1 MSRPDPTMSPG
12 ASKGLLGRLAAGE
25 WGILAAGLLGLGL
38 ALAQVL
44 APAFPV
50 PTPPTA
56 LRARPY
62 ASAVQLGG
70 PAGRSGSADLAEL
83 KSSGPLSRLSRLSR
97 RSVLIP
103 GLGGLEGSLR
113 LLGYPG
119 GSRDVSLALN
129 SMKILV
135 NRLERQTENQSE
147 LRAPVYS
154 SRLVMAV
161 DKNAVHPQDHR
172 ILARI
177 ASLFQQGK
185 DKIIFKA
192 SDPDQTLEF
201 DSKRIKLA
209 GIAPATGN
217 LSARFESG
225 PANVQA
231 IGYSVTGGT
240 SYGTYQ
246 IASRPGTLSS
256 FFKHLEAKAP
266 EWANR
271 LKNAGKADTGG
282 IKGNVPD
289 TWRAIAEENP
299 GRFAAIQ
306 HEFIN
311 KTHYEPALLQ
321 VYEQTGVNLGDFSQ
335 ATREVLWSAAVQHG
349 PTGAA
354 TMFCQALGELKS
366 RRLTPAA
373 GRDYEKALIEA
384 VYKQRQKNFQDAPL
398 MLRASVAMRYERE
411 KSHAL
416 GLLMTGPKKP
426 GKLLV
431 IGSKALHE
439 NS

>member
-1 MSRPDPTMSPG
+1 MSDRDVSPG
-12 ASKGLLGRLAAGE
+12 VAKGLFGRLAAGDL
-25 WGILAAGLLGLGL
+25 GILAAGLIGLVL
-38 ALAQVL
+38 ALAQILV
-44 APAFPV
+44 PVFPV
-50 PTPPTA
+50 PAPPA
-56 LRARPY
+56 AMRERPF
-62 ASAVQLGG
+62 AESIRPGNAAQPAG
-70 PAGRSGSADLAEL
+70 PADVTDL
-83 KSSGPLSRLSRLSR
+83 KSSGLLARLTRP
-97 RSVLIP
+97 SVLIP

-119 GSRDVSLALN
+119 GSQDVSLALN
-129 SMKILV
+129 RMKILV
-135 NRLERQTENQSE
+135 SRLECQTETQSE
-147 LRAPVYS
+147 LRAPAYS
-154 SRLVMAV
+154 SQLVMTV
-161 DKNAVHPQDHR
+161 DKSAVHPQDHR

-192 SDPDQTLEF
+192 SDSGQTMEF
-201 DSKRIKLA
+201 DSRRIKLA
-209 GIAPATGN
+209 GIAPATGD

-225 PANVQA
+225 RANAQA

-282 IKGNVPD
+282 IRGNLPD
-289 TWRAIAEENP
+289 TWRAIAEEDP

-306 HEFIN
+306 HDFIN
-311 KTHYEPALLQ
+311 KTHYQPALLQ
-321 VYEQTGVNLGDFSQ
+321 IYQQAGVNLSEFSQ
-335 ATREVLWSAAVQHG
+335 AVREVLWSAAVQHG

-354 TMFCQALGELKS
+354 TMFCQALAELKG
-366 RRLTPAA
+366 RHLTSAA

-384 VYKQRQKNFQDAPL
+384 VYKERQKSFQDAPL

-431 IGSKALHE
+431 IGSKTSRE